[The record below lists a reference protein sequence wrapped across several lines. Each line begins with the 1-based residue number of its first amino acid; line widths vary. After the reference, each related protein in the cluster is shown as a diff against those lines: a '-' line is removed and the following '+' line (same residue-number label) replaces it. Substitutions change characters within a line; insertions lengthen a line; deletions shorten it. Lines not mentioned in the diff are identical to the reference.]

1 MSLTLLIPV
10 LGQVLDKIFP
20 DQDKA
25 NEAKAKLLEMQLNGE
40 LTKIEGQ
47 LEINKQEAAHESIF
61 VAGWRPAI
69 GWVCALA
76 LAFQFLI
83 RPILTAF
90 HAFPNDIPGLDGM
103 LWELMFGMLG
113 MGALRTVEKVKLK

>member
-1 MSLTLLIPV
+1 MWQMLIPAI
-10 LGQVLDKIFP
+10 GEILDKVLP
-20 DQDKA
+20 DKTEA
-25 NEAKAKLLEMQLNGE
+25 NAAKARLLEMQLNGE
-40 LTKIEGQ
+40 LQKVTGQ
-47 LEINKQEAAHESIF
+47 LEINKAEAAHASIF

-83 RPILTAF
+83 RPVLIGFSLAPVTL
-90 HAFPNDIPGLDGM
+90 PGLDNM

-113 MGALRTVEKVKLK
+113 MGTLRTVEKLKK